1 MDDII
6 TLPAIIAIVFFF
18 VKFIEQRFVSKEP
31 KPMKEILMNSIIVFV
46 SGILGMF
53 LSEQFGMAKAL
64 IESKDSPSAFVTS
77 PDF

>member
-1 MDDII
+1 MEDII

-18 VKFIEQRFVSKEP
+18 IKFIEQRFISKEP
-31 KPMKEILMNSIIVFV
+31 KSLKEILMNAIVVFI

-53 LSEQFGMAKAL
+53 LSEQFGMAKTL
-64 IESKDSPSAFVTS
+64 LESKDSPTAFVTD

>member
-1 MDDII
+1 MEDII
-6 TLPAIIAIVFFF
+6 TLPAIIALVFFF

-64 IESKDSPSAFVTS
+64 IESKDSPTAFVTS